1 MRDEMIQ
8 EAVLDSIEAI
18 EKARLYSEFDVLMS
32 LSAAYTKAALIQ
44 ESSNG
49 LTFDGYE
56 VIQEADGSE
65 SGTETKQKGGRLKA
79 VGKWFLNLKI
89 VQWIIERVRLLRDK
103 LKKFRMRNQKKG
115 VSRSTLEKAAAN
127 AAKAGGKIYVDGQLV
142 NGSGSGSS
150 GKQAYETPEVSVEKK
165 PIKPGDKLTYTASG
179 DIVRADSIEYEG
191 FRLYADIDTLH
202 EAFKMLAEAVREIS
216 AFGPQSL
223 NKAFRIAENMQAK
236 INEAVQKGT
245 KPIPKTKASDLM
257 IKINEIDDLGSE
269 IEKGLKEYERKVNSK
284 AYYDDNGKKISATE
298 FRKNMSDDDM
308 ENYSGKK
315 SLNTDVMEEKA
326 LKAMLKANAALCDVC
341 DNMFDDVEELVN
353 NPDFISHAAEKA
365 LERNKKL
372 AEIKKQQSMPTI

>member
-8 EAVLDSIEAI
+8 EAVFDSIDAI
-18 EKARLYSEFDVLMS
+18 EKARLYSEFEVLMS
-32 LSAAYTKAALIQ
+32 LTAAYAKSAMIQ

-49 LTFDGYE
+49 LIFDGYE
-56 VIQEADGSE
+56 VIQEADGSSE
-65 SGTETKQKGGRLKA
+65 SGTDTKQKGGRLKA

-89 VQWIIERVRLLRDK
+89 VQWIIERVRNLRKK
-103 LKKFRMRNQKKG
+103 LKEFRMRNQKKG
-115 VSRSTLEKAAAN
+115 VSKSTVEQAAAN

-142 NGSGSGSS
+142 TGSGS

-202 EAFKMLAEAVREIS
+202 EAFKMLADAVREIS
-216 AFGPQSL
+216 AFGPDSL
-223 NKAFRIAENMQAK
+223 NKAFRLGENMQAK

-257 IKINEIDDLGSE
+257 IKINEIDELGSE
-269 IEKGLKEYERKVNSK
+269 VEKGLMEYERKVKSK
-284 AYYDDNGKKISATE
+284 SYYDDNGKKISATE
-298 FRKNMSDDDM
+298 FRKNMTDDDM

-315 SLNTDVMEEKA
+315 SLNKDVMEEKA
-326 LKAMLKANAALCDVC
+326 LKTMLKANAMLCDVC
-341 DNMFDDVEELVN
+341 DDMFDDVYDLVHD
-353 NPDFISHAAEKA
+353 PDFISHAAEKA

-372 AEIKKQQSMPTI
+372 AAIKKQQSMPSI